1 MMTTS
6 PLLINLSFLLSEP
19 TGISVYASQV
29 FPYLAALNPTLLT
42 AQNYPNFQCYP
53 VPNDLT
59 PAQGSK
65 GHLKRLIWTQTQLPK
80 IYRQFKADLLFSP
93 VPEMPLGAGC
103 RTAIMV
109 HDLIPLRFPRAT
121 SPLTQYFRF
130 CLPWL
135 VQEATH
141 ILCNS
146 QATANDLITR
156 FNLPA
161 SKITPILLGY
171 NHHHFCPRSD
181 GDRLSQNPYFLYLGR
196 HDPHKN
202 LGRLITAFAQ
212 FHQLYPDQDY
222 ELWLA
227 GPGDRRYTPQLQH
240 QAKELGIADQIRW
253 LDYVPYDQLPHLYS
267 QAIALV
273 FPSLWEGFGFPVLE
287 AIACGTPV
295 ITSQLSS
302 LPEVAGEAALYVNPY
317 EVNEITQ
324 AMQTLSQDSGLQ
336 RELRQKGLARAQ
348 QLTWERT
355 GQATLAVLE
364 SLL

>member
-1 MMTTS
+1 MTT
-6 PLLINLSFLLSEP
+6 PALLINLSFLLSEP

-29 FPYLAALNPTLLT
+29 FPHLAALHPTLLT
-42 AQNYPNFQCYP
+42 SQHYPNFQCYP
-53 VPNDLT
+53 VPADLT

-80 IYRQFKADLLFSP
+80 IYRQLKAELLFSP
-93 VPEMPLGAGC
+93 VPEMPLFTGC
-103 RTAIMV
+103 RTVIMV
-109 HDLIPLRFPRAT
+109 HDLIPLRFPRVT
-121 SPLTQYFRF
+121 SPLTQYFRWV
-130 CLPWL
+130 LPRI

-146 QATANDLITR
+146 QATADDLMAR

-161 SKITPILLGY
+161 QKITPILLGY
-171 NHHHFCPRSD
+171 NQHHFYPRPD
-181 GDRLSQNPYFLYLGR
+181 AENLSQNPYFLYLGR

-202 LGRLITAFAQ
+202 VGRLITAFAK
-212 FHQLYPDQDY
+212 FHRLNPCQNH

-227 GPGDRRYTPQLQH
+227 GPGDRRYTPQLQQ
-240 QAKELGIADQIRW
+240 QAKELGIAPQVRW

-267 QAIALV
+267 QALALV

-317 EVNEITQ
+317 EVEEITQ
-324 AMQTLSQDSGLQ
+324 AMQTLSQDTRLQ
-336 RELRQKGLARAQ
+336 QTLKQKGLARAQ
-348 QLTWERT
+348 ELTWEKT
-355 GQATLAVLE
+355 GQQTLKILQ